1 MRRWTRVIQEIDLET
16 GELLWEW
23 SSLEHV
29 GLTESLAGIPQKTR
43 FPYDYFHINSID
55 VDDDGDLLVSARN
68 TWAIY
73 KLNRDSGEVIWR
85 LGGYRSDFALGA
97 GVRFAWQHDARRQ
110 PDGTLTLFDN
120 QATPKVGPRSR
131 ALTLRLDEDTMRA
144 TATKIL
150 EHPDGI
156 LSIAQGNSQV
166 LPDGSTFV
174 GFGSGRRISE
184 FDPEGKLRFDLRF
197 PADCRLLPRLSLR
210 LAGRAVRRPARDR
223 DPLRRPGR
231 ASRRAGTAPP
241 RSPTGRCSPADRRTP
256 LAPAGK
262 AHRRGFETT
271 IPVSADPAFIAVRAL
286 AGTRELGRSQ
296 AVRVPPG

>member
-1 MRRWTRVIQEIDLET
+1 MIQEIDIAT
-16 GELLWEW
+16 GELVWEW
-23 SSLEHV
+23 SSLDHV
-29 GLTESLAGIPQKTR
+29 AITESLAGIPQKTR

-55 VDDDGDLLVSARN
+55 VDSDGNLLVSARN

-73 KLNRDSGEVIWR
+73 KIDRPTGDVIWR
-85 LGGYRSDFALGA
+85 LGGYRSDFALGE

-131 ALTLRLDEDTMRA
+131 ALTLQLDERTMRA

-156 LSIAQGNSQV
+156 LSIAQGNSQL
-166 LPDGSTFV
+166 LPDGHTFV
-174 GFGSGRRISE
+174 GFGSGRRVSE
-184 FDPEGKLRFDLRF
+184 FDAEGRMLFDLRF
-197 PADCRLLPRLSLR
+197 PKDVDSYRGYRFPWQGEPSDPPRVTATRSGDAIHVAASWNGATAVTDWEV
-210 LAGRAVRRPARDR
+210 LAG
-223 DPLRRPGR
+223 
-231 ASRRAGTAPP
+231 
-241 RSPTGRCSPADRRTP
+241 PTPDA

-271 IPVSADPAFIAVRAL
+271 IPITTDAAFVAVRAL
-286 AGTRELGRSQ
+286 AGTRELGRSDPS
-296 AVRVPPG
+296 RVL